1 MTDPRTPTP
10 PAGSSPVTPTTSA
23 TPTPTPTPPATGTGA
38 GTGMLSPRA
47 AESRLAAAGPSALRS
62 EYGTTTIADGVVA
75 KIAALATREI
85 SGVAELGGAVSGAI
99 SGVVGRITGAS
110 SNEPR
115 TAGVSVEV
123 GETQAAVDLTL
134 KVLYPASIHEV
145 ADAVRQ
151 NVRDRIQSMTGL
163 DVVEVN
169 IGVVD
174 LVFPGEEQ
182 PDAEQLQRQ
191 SRVE

>member
-1 MTDPRTPTP
+1 MSDPSIPSSSTDT
-10 PAGSSPVTPTTSA
+10 TTSSA
-23 TPTPTPTPPATGTGA
+23 DIGGR
-38 GTGMLSPRA
+38 LSPRSS
-47 AESRLAAAGPSALRS
+47 ESRVAQGAGGLSALRS
-62 EYGTTTIADGVVA
+62 QYGTTTIADNVVA
-75 KIAALATREI
+75 KIAALATREV

-99 SGVVGRITGAS
+99 SGVMGRITGAS
-110 SNEPR
+110 SNEPK

-134 KVLYPASIHEV
+134 KALYPASIHEV

-151 NVRDRIQSMTGL
+151 NVRDRIESMTGL
-163 DVVEVN
+163 EVVEVN
-169 IGVVD
+169 IAVVD

-182 PDAEQLQRQ
+182 PSDTDMTPRP

>member
-1 MTDPRTPTP
+1 MTDPST
-10 PAGSSPVTPTTSA
+10 
-23 TPTPTPTPPATGTGA
+23 TPTPTTGSSSSSSSSTPTTGTGA
-38 GTGMLSPRA
+38 GGLSTRPS
-47 AESRLAAAGPSALRS
+47 ESRLSSGGPSALRS

-75 KIAALATREI
+75 KIAALATREV

-110 SNEPR
+110 TNEPR

-134 KVLYPASIHEV
+134 KALYPGSIHEV

-151 NVRDRIQSMTGL
+151 NVRDRIESMTGL

-169 IGVVD
+169 IAVVD
-174 LVFPGEEQ
+174 LVFPGEE
-182 PDAEQLQRQ
+182 PDTETAIQRQ